1 MIELV
6 VVMAILTL
14 LIALAMPAIGRAR
27 LAARRSQCQNNLR
40 NIGLAM
46 LQATELADRFP
57 AAGNFA
63 KNPNGQGSRSHH
75 SWVIDV
81 LPWLDQSNISSLW
94 DKDKPIW
101 DPVNQP
107 LTQHHL
113 AVLVCPDDISANG
126 RRAPFNVEKGDLSYV
141 VNGGAAFTIQY
152 FTGVHDCPVAPNW
165 QLIDFNGNGIVCPDN
180 PADDGTPSDKDF
192 FFRMGLFFLETW
204 KWDVTIHH
212 HRFGDVTDGMSNT
225 IMLSE
230 NTRTG
235 FDPAKPGQSWA
246 DPSPFLVSFYIG
258 NPCNNND
265 CSDGFV
271 DYSLAN
277 SGRAA
282 INAGLSAAEGTSP
295 YPSSFHDGGV
305 NFVFGD
311 GRVKFISQNIN
322 GMVYAALCSPQ
333 GSRLDGTPLAQGAL
347 SDAGY

>member
-1 MIELV
+1 V
-6 VVMAILTL
+6 N
-14 LIALAMPAIGRAR
+14 
-27 LAARRSQCQNNLR
+27 AA
-40 NIGLAM
+40 
-46 LQATELADRFP
+46 ELADRFP

-63 KNPNGQGSRSHH
+63 QNPKGTGSISFH

-81 LPWLDQSNISSLW
+81 LPWLDESNISKLW
-94 DKDKPIW
+94 DKNKSIF

-113 AVLVCPDDISANG
+113 PVLVCPDDISANG

-141 VNGGAAFTIQY
+141 VNGGVGFTIQY

-165 QLIDFNGNGIVCPDN
+165 QLIDFNGNGVVCPDN
-180 PADDGTPSDKDF
+180 PADDGKPSDKDL

-204 KWDVTIHH
+204 NWNVTIRH

-225 IMLSE
+225 IILSE

-235 FDPAKPGQSWA
+235 FDPAKPAQSWA
-246 DPSPFLVSFYIG
+246 DPSPFLVSFYFG

-277 SGRAA
+277 SGPAA
-282 INAGLSAAEGTSP
+282 INAGRTAAEGTSP
-295 YPSSFHDGGV
+295 FPSSFHDGGV

-311 GRVKFISQNIN
+311 GRVRFVSQMID

-333 GSRLDGTPLAQGAL
+333 GSRLAGTPLAQGAL
-347 SDAGY
+347 SNADF